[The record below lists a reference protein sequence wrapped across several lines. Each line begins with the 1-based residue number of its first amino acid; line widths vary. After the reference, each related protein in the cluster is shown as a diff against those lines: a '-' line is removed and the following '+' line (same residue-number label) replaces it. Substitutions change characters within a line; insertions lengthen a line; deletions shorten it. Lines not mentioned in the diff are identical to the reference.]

1 MRYLM
6 RIVES
11 EYIMFFSMEN
21 IIAFEVD
28 DSSDSQELYIRDVS
42 GKVSGFCDI
51 GFKSF
56 GDNDGDEVQMNFE
69 LRLDFVR
76 IMLEI
81 IYGCNKL
88 VLTWPTLEEWT
99 WEEFLRIYGI
109 KKHLTQ
115 KEAVK

>member
-1 MRYLM
+1 M

-11 EYIMFFSMEN
+11 EYIMFFSLEN

-42 GKVSGFCDI
+42 GKLSGFCDI

-56 GDNDGDEVQMNFE
+56 GDNDGQEVQMNFE
-69 LRLDFVR
+69 LRMDFVR
-76 IMLEI
+76 IMLDF
-81 IYGCNKL
+81 IYVSL
-88 VLTWPTLEEWT
+88 VPILTWTILEEWT
-99 WEEFLRIYGI
+99 WKEFLRIYGI